1 MSTDSF
7 NTNYFI
13 ALFSGR
19 LHWSAGRSW
28 RRCHSLSKLIDLL
41 LDLWQ
46 RQALSSNIP
55 TTSAHDPNRYPPNG
69 VWGNQR
75 VLGGARKVLE
85 EGGWSFPGLAQA
97 PGSKHFN
104 PLFYFLKRKY
114 PITQWRPILN
124 DSLHQTTY
132 KSEENLRRGR
142 PKLHADLFGIEGSFR
157 KLDIDWSGFY
167 WFSLFGGFSITYL
180 KYDTGSERWLFTTFI
195 LFWLNTRFLKILVLF
210 ISNFVNHIQ

>member
-13 ALFSGR
+13 ALFSGG

-46 RQALSSNIP
+46 RLCLQIFLQPLHMIP
-55 TTSAHDPNRYPPNG
+55 TDILPMEYGGTNG
-69 VWGNQR
+69 C
-75 VLGGARKVLE
+75 LE
-85 EGGWSFPGLAQA
+85 ELAKFWKKEVEASQDWLKLQVQNI
-97 PGSKHFN
+97 SI
-104 PLFYFLKRKY
+104 LYLTFLKKD

-210 ISNFVNHIQ
+210 ISNFINHI

>member
-1 MSTDSF
+1 MTHSTQIIS
-7 NTNYFI
+7 
-13 ALFSGR
+13 
-19 LHWSAGRSW
+19 LHSSQGDYT
-28 RRCHSLSKLIDLL
+28 SLLEDLGEGAIRFQNLLIFFWIFDKGFVFKYSYNLC
-41 LDLWQ
+41 
-46 RQALSSNIP
+46 
-55 TTSAHDPNRYPPNG
+55 TMCSAHDPNRYPPNG

-167 WFSLFGGFSITYL
+167 WFSLFAGFSITYL

-195 LFWLNTRFLKILVLF
+195 MFWLNTRFLKILVF
-210 ISNFVNHIQ
+210 ISNFVNHI